1 MTKQAL
7 SRGAPDAADATVY
20 AAPDGTQYRIGR
32 LTLGKTPNWRTE
44 RWDGGAWKPANSS
57 IYPDYENAKNEF
69 DAWIRREAL
78 QPVAASVPEFDT
90 TGLDR
95 DVVLDLQLAEREYR
109 GGKRM
114 AEMGIRRMADGVAI
128 AHEALCGSCDNLSQL
143 KHGNRGDKTFRAWC
157 DHMAINR
164 KAAERLLQVAKLFD
178 ESTPNQEKLL
188 EELSPS
194 LLYAAAQPS
203 APAALV
209 QGVKNGD
216 ITTHKQYQ
224 ELLEELRARDAKLQA
239 LKDEN
244 QEIGSEANAMLKELD
259 ETKKQLQEAENR
271 AQDAAAKAEHA
282 HEAAHKFHLEQQ
294 RANEIKNALL
304 DQQSAHLARIAELE
318 KALRA
323 QPIEMAVAEPDPE
336 TIDRL
341 AAEKAEEMTA
351 ELQRRLAEATQKD
364 RESDNRAWH
373 TANDDYE
380 MVVFALQTMKNAWLQ
395 AAPRW
400 ERMAQN
406 VRCLLRGNLR
416 EAICGVQQALNACT
430 EAPDAG
436 M

>member
-1 MTKQAL
+1 MTKQEL
-7 SRGAPDAADATVY
+7 SRGTPDAADAAVY
-20 AAPDGTQYRIGR
+20 AAPDGTQYRIGG
-32 LTLGKTPNWRTE
+32 LTLGKTPYWRTE
-44 RWDGGAWKPANSS
+44 RMDGGAWKPANSS

-157 DHMAINR
+157 DHMAINC

-224 ELLEELRARDAKLQA
+224 ELLEELRARDEKISAMVNQNEKL
-239 LKDEN
+239 ER
-244 QEIGSEANAMLKELD
+244 ELD
-259 ETKKQLQEAENR
+259 SVMQTAQAQKERNEALTQKQNQTL
-271 AQDAAAKAEHA
+271 
-282 HEAAHKFHLEQQ
+282 
-294 RANEIKNALL
+294 
-304 DQQSAHLARIAELE
+304 AELDSARLLLKNTQRRSNLLE
-318 KALRA
+318 NEHNTAVMKLEEARAELRNLRA